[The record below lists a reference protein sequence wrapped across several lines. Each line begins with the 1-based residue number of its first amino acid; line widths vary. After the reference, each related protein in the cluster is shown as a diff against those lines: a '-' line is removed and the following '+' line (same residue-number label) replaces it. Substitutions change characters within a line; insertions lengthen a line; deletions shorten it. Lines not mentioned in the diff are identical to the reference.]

1 MEVWYPAVT
10 PSTDSCLCWELLEVE
25 QATDEVAR
33 TFVDPCDIASV
44 MVFLVVTTITR
55 EAEGTVDLS
64 EGLKGLLW

>member
-10 PSTDSCLCWELLEVE
+10 PSTDSCLRWELLEVE
-25 QATDEVAR
+25 QATNEVAR

-44 MVFLVVTTITR
+44 TITR

-64 EGLKGLLW
+64 EGLEGLLW